1 MRWACLREDSC
12 IEPYFKG
19 LCVKHVSHIY
29 RDSLIYDPFNV
40 KVSIFIRKKTHS
52 ANMELMIFLG
62 LYNLLSFRILL
73 SLKNYRFLPEFRSF
87 SAYF

>member
-1 MRWACLREDSC
+1 MQWACLREDSC
-12 IEPYFKG
+12 IEPYFKE

-40 KVSIFIRKKTHS
+40 KVFVLIRKKTHS

-62 LYNLLSFRILL
+62 LYDLLSFHILL
-73 SLKNYRFLPEFRSF
+73 LLGDCIVVEELLFF
-87 SAYF
+87 A